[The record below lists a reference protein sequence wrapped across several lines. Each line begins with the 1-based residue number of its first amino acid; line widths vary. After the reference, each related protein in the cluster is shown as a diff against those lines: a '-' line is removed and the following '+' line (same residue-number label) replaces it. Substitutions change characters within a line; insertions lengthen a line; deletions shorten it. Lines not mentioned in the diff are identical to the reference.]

1 MSIFSRKKKLPEP
14 SPYPPERYE
23 PVLRSSICTGE
34 KTACFRD
41 LETGKLH
48 EILVIRTRQDLEE
61 FGVQYGVDIENL
73 KTIY

>member
-1 MSIFSRKKKLPEP
+1 MSISSRKKNLPEP
-14 SPYPPERYE
+14 SPYPPEKYE

>member
-1 MSIFSRKKKLPEP
+1 MSIFSRKKKLPEIP
-14 SPYPPERYE
+14 PYPSGKVRA
-23 PVLRSSICTGE
+23 VLRSSICTGE
-34 KTACFRD
+34 KTACFRN

-61 FGVQYGVDIENL
+61 FGKQYGVDIENL